1 MTSNERSRERA
12 HWPVRIYRL
21 GEEPSDDLSA
31 TTTAEE
37 RIEMVGLLSR
47 RMWEISK
54 RAQATDVEAT
64 TLARRVVRE
73 GGIPADPSELLAILL
88 ESGARFLVI
97 GAHAMAAHGVPRA
110 TQDLDLWIDPDPANA
125 ARVWRSLLLFGASLE
140 DLAISPEDLSA
151 PDMVVQLGL
160 PPNRVDLL
168 TSPSEV
174 EGFSDAWADRVEYS
188 IGGLLIPFLGRAS
201 LIRTKRATGRLKD
214 LADLQALGELPE

>member
-1 MTSNERSRERA
+1 
-12 HWPVRIYRL
+12 
-21 GEEPSDDLSA
+21 
-31 TTTAEE
+31 
-37 RIEMVGLLSR
+37 MVDLLSR

-54 RAQATDVEAT
+54 RAPQTGTGAANSVGH
-64 TLARRVVRE
+64 VVRE
-73 GGIPADPSELLAILL
+73 GGIHAASSELLAILL

-151 PDMVVQLGL
+151 PDMVLQIGL

-168 TSPSEV
+168 TSLSAIDR
-174 EGFSDAWADRVEYS
+174 FDDAWADRVEYS
-188 IGGLLIPFLGRAS
+188 VGGLLLPFLGRET

-214 LADLQALGELPE
+214 LADLEALGELPE